1 MQEIVWQITR
11 GFQPGESERAH
22 RWARSPFLEFGSL
35 FPTFASDDATKEE
48 LETLRASPLWT
59 SDPLTYAQG
68 PNSIENNLA

>member
-35 FPTFASDDATKEE
+35 FPTFASDDATEEE